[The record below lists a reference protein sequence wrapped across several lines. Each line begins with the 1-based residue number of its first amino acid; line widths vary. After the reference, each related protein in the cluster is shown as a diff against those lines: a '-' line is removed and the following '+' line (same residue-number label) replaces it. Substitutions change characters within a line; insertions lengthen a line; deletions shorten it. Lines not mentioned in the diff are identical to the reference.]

1 MALNVKKV
9 KNKTKADEVLE
20 QLDKENEQTNSAEVT
35 IESLNKAE
43 LETEPVKEITK
54 EAVKEKP
61 KKTVKKDEIPKNKG
75 GRPPLDTSERRK
87 QYTLTLEPDTYQMI
101 MKKAKEEKISFA
113 KYVERAT
120 LEYIEN
126 HS

>member
-20 QLDKENEQTNSAEVT
+20 QLNKKSEQTNSAEVT
-35 IESLNKAE
+35 IETLNKTE
-43 LETEPVKEITK
+43 LETESVNKITK
-54 EAVKEKP
+54 DTVKEKN
-61 KKTVKKDEIPKNKG
+61 KKAVKKDEIPKNKG

-87 QYTLTLEPDTYQMI
+87 QYTLTLEPNTYQKI
-101 MKKAKEEKISFA
+101 MKRAKEEKLSFA